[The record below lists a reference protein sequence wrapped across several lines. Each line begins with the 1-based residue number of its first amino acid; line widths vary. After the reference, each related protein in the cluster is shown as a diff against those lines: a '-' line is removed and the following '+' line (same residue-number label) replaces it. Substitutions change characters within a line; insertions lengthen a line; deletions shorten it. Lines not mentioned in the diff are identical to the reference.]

1 MQGDVVSPRH
11 FGRRHTIRG
20 NVLRNFIFSFPFFSL
35 QAAANCT
42 TWVWYPDIEKY
53 EAFSHICSPPPPP
66 SPLKPPR
73 PPPSPPPLTPAVTS
87 SWFLLDSPVT
97 SRLHDVCFSSSTHG
111 WAVGIDNVVLHT
123 SDGGETWAA
132 QRDITF
138 LGQIWR
144 GVSFADDFRGW
155 VVGDRAQIISTVDGG
170 VTWEALESGV
180 DASYNFYA
188 VQVVNGTDLWVVG
201 DYGTVLHLPITAEGG
216 TEPTFS
222 LQSSNAQSAAQYA
235 LRTLHFVT
243 PVVGYIAGE
252 YGALVKTTDGGA
264 TWRSLATGSS
274 GVILQGVYFKN
285 ATVGWLAGGA
295 GLILYTEDGGEVWE
309 EQQGCGTIY
318 DLHDIA
324 VDYTGTSAW
333 AGGRQGGVCQ
343 TISAGN
349 LWEYERGAAEGMA
362 INALAWAPGYDESAN
377 VLWAV
382 GEFGKIA
389 HYIGSPP
396 PPPCPSRP
404 RRHLRLHHLLRHLLL
419 RLRRHLRLLHLRHRR
434 LLHPPP
440 PPPPPSPPP
449 PPPPPPPPSPP
460 PPPPPPPPSAKW
472 AVDFDG
478 VDDYLL
484 LPEISG
490 MRSFSMWVYRTSTQP
505 STVHYLVDARL
516 GAFSGY
522 FDNSRAGDLY
532 SAIYVDGERMPLRWA
547 SVPVDGWGHV
557 YMETFYPVTDDLN
570 FMSAAISGDE
580 DYANGCLKGRL
591 SEVYVWSRHLLLH
604 ELLITFNGFDQRAYE
619 YNGLLGYFYLEEG
632 EGDWVADVTQQNLD
646 GFLGGDP
653 QSMPLAASIT
663 TALLAP
669 TRLAYHRATASSP
682 PLPARPSQHL
692 PPTASP
698 PPTAPSRSPASC
710 YAGENYQRCRPNSP
724 PPPPPGMLPA
734 TNSSDAAP
742 EEGSAQYQMD
752 TQTAPLANTSML
764 PGSPPPPP
772 MPSPLVMPGTPT
784 PTSTISSAPSPVASS
799 APTASSPRA
808 SEELEVSV
816 ESASPEQDS
825 HTDLVLP
832 VAISAGLLLLAGAG
846 YLAYQ
851 AWPKS
856 AGHQSCDVMSN
867 GGLVGSTDGQP
878 APVVGELP
886 PDGTTLIKGIQTWS
900 PSGQNAK
907 VAPVDWT

>member
-1 MQGDVVSPRH
+1 M
-11 FGRRHTIRG
+11 
-20 NVLRNFIFSFPFFSL
+20 
-35 QAAANCT
+35 
-42 TWVWYPDIEKY
+42 
-53 EAFSHICSPPPPP
+53 EAGC
-66 SPLKPPR
+66 
-73 PPPSPPPLTPAVTS
+73 V
-87 SWFLLDSPVT
+87 
-97 SRLHDVCFSSSTHG
+97 STHG

-295 GLILYTEDGGEVWE
+295 GLILYTEDGGEGNHGEVW
-309 EQQGCGTIY
+309 
-318 DLHDIA
+318 
-324 VDYTGTSAW
+324 
-333 AGGRQGGVCQ
+333 
-343 TISAGN
+343 
-349 LWEYERGAAEGMA
+349 
-362 INALAWAPGYDESAN
+362 
-377 VLWAV
+377 
-382 GEFGKIA
+382 
-389 HYIGSPP
+389 PP
-396 PPPCPSRP
+396 LFTPPCMAKPGTAPS
-404 RRHLRLHHLLRHLLL
+404 LLKLQG
-419 RLRRHLRLLHLRHRR
+419 
-434 LLHPPP
+434 
-440 PPPPPSPPP
+440 
-449 PPPPPPPPSPP
+449 
-460 PPPPPPPPSAKW
+460 
-472 AVDFDG
+472 DE
-478 VDDYLL
+478 
-484 LPEISG
+484 EIVAGYSRWG
-490 MRSFSMWVYRTSTQP
+490 GSEAQM
-505 STVHYLVDARL
+505 
-516 GAFSGY
+516 GA
-522 FDNSRAGDLY
+522 
-532 SAIYVDGERMPLRWA
+532 
-547 SVPVDGWGHV
+547 VDGWGHV

-653 QSMPLAASIT
+653 QWVADAPLQSGW
-663 TALLAP
+663 
-669 TRLAYHRATASSP
+669 H
-682 PLPARPSQHL
+682 PAGDGPWC
-692 PPTASP
+692 AD
-698 PPTAPSRSPASC
+698 
-710 YAGENYQRCRPNSP
+710 N
-724 PPPPPGMLPA
+724 GMLPA

-772 MPSPLVMPGTPT
+772 MPSPL
-784 PTSTISSAPSPVASS
+784 
-799 APTASSPRA
+799 
-808 SEELEVSV
+808 ELEVSV

-878 APVVGELP
+878 APVTRALVCVL
-886 PDGTTLIKGIQTWS
+886 
-900 PSGQNAK
+900 
-907 VAPVDWT
+907 